1 MRYTPPTASK
11 PDPPDAGSSRPDPAR
26 ASLLAAQPR
35 ALDSSLQ
42 TLRLSLIDQLVT
54 GVFVVA
60 IIGTPMSISR
70 CLSTGWLP
78 LYSIHLA
85 IGLAVVAV
93 YFARRRLSDTFKI
106 AVVLGSFWAVGV
118 VGLFTLG
125 LVGAG
130 YWWLV
135 VSSLLVSILYSVRAG
150 MLTIGVVLLLMIAAA
165 VGFTRGWLVLP
176 LDANT
181 YVLNPTSWITL
192 VIATSL
198 MPLMIFRAIAGVHAT
213 TIDLLREVDEKR
225 RQIALLA
232 THDDLTGAPTMTLA
246 MDRLTQAVLSHRR
259 DGEKVAVFF
268 IDLDGFK
275 SVNDAHGHAAG
286 DHALRTT
293 VQRLQRAM
301 RAEDTLARIGG
312 DEFLAIQSG
321 IPGPAD
327 AITNARKLV
336 ARLSEPMD
344 FDGHVI
350 NVGASIGIAIAPDHG
365 IDAADLIRVA
375 DGAMYLAKR
384 AGRNRVELASL
395 DAGVE

>member
-1 MRYTPPTASK
+1 MRYTPPTPTQ
-11 PDPPDAGSSRPDPAR
+11 PDSSDAPSSRPGHAR
-26 ASLLAAQPR
+26 ASLLAAQPQ
-35 ALDSSLQ
+35 ALDRSLH

-54 GVFVVA
+54 GIFVVA
-60 IIGTPMSISR
+60 IIGTPMSVSR

-78 LYSIHLA
+78 LYSIHVA

-93 YFARRRLSDTFKI
+93 YLARRRLSDTFKI
-106 AVVLGSFWAVGV
+106 AVVLASFWAVGV

-165 VGFTRGWLVLP
+165 VGFTRGWLTLP
-176 LDANT
+176 LDANS
-181 YVLNPTSWITL
+181 YVRSPTSWITV

-198 MPLMIFRAIAGVHAT
+198 MPLMIFRAIAGLHAT
-213 TIDLLREVDEKR
+213 TIGLIRELDEQR

-232 THDDLTGAPTMTLA
+232 THDELTGAPTMTLA

-293 VQRLQRAM
+293 VQRLQAAM

-321 IPGPAD
+321 IPGGA
-327 AITNARKLV
+327 AAVANAHKLV
-336 ARLSEPMD
+336 ACISAPMD
-344 FDGHVI
+344 FDGHAI
-350 NVGASIGIAIAPDHG
+350 TVGASIGIAIAPDHG
-365 IDAADLIRVA
+365 IDAGDLVRVA
-375 DGAMYLAKR
+375 DGAMYQAKR